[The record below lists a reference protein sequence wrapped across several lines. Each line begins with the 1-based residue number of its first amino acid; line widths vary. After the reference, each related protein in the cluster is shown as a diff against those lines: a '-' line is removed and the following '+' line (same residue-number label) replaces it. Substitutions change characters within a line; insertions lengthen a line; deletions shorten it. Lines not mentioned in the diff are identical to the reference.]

1 MGGTHMF
8 WGISVFAALVTV
20 AACVALLRAHKLAAS
35 LRAAEHER
43 AQRAADGELLR
54 VLFDHSPFALVLCTD
69 AGRIVFDNA
78 AARRLFFEERSAQGQ
93 NFLRLVANGPS
104 ALQSALLQASD
115 EIVGLS
121 VEGQHELFH
130 VSRRKLQHGGEPHTL
145 IMVRPMTREV
155 AQHDIAVLKRVV
167 RLLSHEVNNS
177 LAPVSSLLHS
187 ARVIVASGE
196 RIERLQRVFDTIDER
211 SQHLAAFIASYAALA
226 RLPQPAPRA
235 VEWGALLGKLSA
247 LYPEAQ
253 LGAPP
258 GATGYFDPGQL
269 EQALIN
275 LLKNAYEAGGPA
287 DGIQVRVTPLQ
298 QQAAEL
304 SVSDRGRGFSREALE
319 HALLPFYT
327 TKPGGSGVGLAL
339 VREVVHA
346 HGGSLSLG
354 ENSGGGAAIRM
365 WLPGPSASPSSEDR
379 ARLTLTRA

>member
-1 MGGTHMF
+1 MLWMALT
-8 WGISVFAALVTV
+8 SFAVLALGL
-20 AACVALLRAHKLAAS
+20 ALLRERKLTAA
-35 LRAAEHER
+35 LRAAEAEHG
-43 AQRAADGELLR
+43 QRAADGELLR
-54 VLFDHSPFALVLCTD
+54 VLIDNNPVALVLCTD

-93 NFLRLVANGPS
+93 NFLRLVANGPR
-104 ALQSALLQASD
+104 ALQSALLHESD
-115 EIVGLS
+115 EIMALS
-121 VEGQHELFH
+121 VEGQHELYH
-130 VSRRKLQHGGEPHTL
+130 ISRRQLQHRAEPHTL

-187 ARVIVASGE
+187 ARVIVRSGE
-196 RIERLQRVFDTIDER
+196 RIERLLGVFDTIDER
-211 SQHLAAFIASYAALA
+211 TRHLAQFIASYAALA
-226 RLPQPAPRA
+226 RLPRPAPQS
-235 VEWGALLGKLSA
+235 VEWQAVLAKLST

-253 LGAPP
+253 LGAPS

-275 LLKNAYEAGGPA
+275 LLKNAYEAGGPSDA
-287 DGIQVRVTPLQ
+287 IALRVTPLPE
-298 QQAAEL
+298 QAAEL
-304 SVSDRGRGFSREALE
+304 SVSDRGRGFSSDALE

-354 ENSGGGAAIRM
+354 ENDGGGAAVRL
-365 WLPGPSASPSSEDR
+365 WLPGPRPGPSSEDR
-379 ARLTLTRA
+379 ARLTLTRT